1 MVPTT
6 HHQAAPEVV
15 LRKGAA
21 PVNQPDVA
29 YAVRS
34 ASSGT
39 LKRTI
44 TSARDHHLIIDSP
57 SIGEEITSGEA
68 FFAGVA
74 SCGVTL
80 IEGAAQEM
88 DIPLKRMSV
97 EVQAFRPT
105 QPDTVI
111 YDHVDMNFVMHGVSQ
126 EQGAAL
132 LDRYKG
138 G

>member
-1 MVPTT
+1 MS
-6 HHQAAPEVV
+6 QS
-15 LRKGAA
+15 
-21 PVNQPDVA
+21 DVA
-29 YAVRS
+29 YSVRS

-44 TSARDHHLIIDSP
+44 TSVRNHHLIIESP

-68 FFAGVA
+68 FFSGVA

-88 DIPLKRMSV
+88 NIPLKRMSV
-97 EVQAFRPT
+97 TVHAFRPT
-105 QPDTVI
+105 KPDAVI

-126 EQGAAL
+126 QQGEAL

>member
-1 MVPTT
+1 MS
-6 HHQAAPEVV
+6 QPE
-15 LRKGAA
+15 
-21 PVNQPDVA
+21 PA

-44 TSARDHHLIIDSP
+44 TSIRNHHLIIESP

-88 DIPLKRMSV
+88 GIPLQRMAV
-97 EVQAFRPT
+97 TVQAFRPT
-105 QPDTVI
+105 KPGVVI
-111 YDHVDMNFVMHGVSQ
+111 YDHVDMNFVMHGVTQ
-126 EQGAAL
+126 QQGEAL

>member
-1 MVPTT
+1 MS
-6 HHQAAPEVV
+6 QS
-15 LRKGAA
+15 
-21 PVNQPDVA
+21 DVA
-29 YAVRS
+29 YSVRS
-34 ASSGT
+34 ASSNT

-44 TSARDHHLIIDSP
+44 TTIRNHHLIIESP
-57 SIGEEITSGEA
+57 SLGEEITSGEA

-88 DIPLKRMSV
+88 NIPLQRMSV
-97 EVQAFRPT
+97 DVHAFRPT
-105 QPDTVI
+105 APDTVI

>member
-1 MVPTT
+1 MVPTD
-6 HHQAAPEVV
+6 HHHPVLEAPP
-15 LRKGAA
+15 RKGAA
-21 PVNQPDVA
+21 LVSQPDVA
-29 YAVRS
+29 YTVRS
-34 ASSGT
+34 SSSGT

-44 TSARDHHLIIDSP
+44 TTIRNHHLIIESP
-57 SIGEEITSGEA
+57 SLGEEITSGEA

-88 DIPLKRMSV
+88 DIPLQRMSV
-97 EVQAFRPT
+97 EVQSFRPT
-105 QPDTVI
+105 KPDTVI

-126 EQGAAL
+126 EQGEAL